1 LHNLV
6 FAQPD
11 NQDAKELQADTYEQM
26 GYQTEAPQW
35 RGIHLTAARE
45 LREGILKATFTTASP
60 DTIAAM
66 PLDVLFDFAGVHLI
80 GDKAVDT
87 DVRIDFAFTDLDQ
100 TWTVWVKRGVLNAR
114 VGASPDTQLTVT
126 GPKVAVAGIVLNP
139 ASAPQIA
146 QSGEI
151 ELNGD
156 ASALQRY
163 ADVMDQFDPNFNIV
177 TP

>member
-1 LHNLV
+1 M

-11 NQDAKELQADTYEQM
+11 NEDAKNLQADAYEQM

-35 RGIHLTAARE
+35 RGIFLTAARE
-45 LREGILKATFTTASP
+45 LRVGVADAVFSTASP
-60 DTIAAM
+60 DTILAM

-87 DVRIDFAFTDLDQ
+87 DLRIDYHFTDVDQ

-114 VGASPDTQLTVT
+114 VGASADTQLTVS
-126 GPKVAVAGIVLNP
+126 GPKAALVGLILKPGSGQQLADAGKVQLD
-139 ASAPQIA
+139 
-146 QSGEI
+146 
-151 ELNGD
+151 GD
-156 ASALQRY
+156 ASVLGDLGA
-163 ADVMDQFDPNFNIV
+163 VMDEFDPSFNIV